1 MTTEKSP
8 LQKSLVEQIF
18 DEMFA
23 SIEEQKKLDNQTI
36 QRLRHLATIGEL
48 KKPAEVINVIKSNP

>member
-36 QRLRHLATIGEL
+36 QRLRHLVTIGGL
-48 KKPAEVINVIKSNP
+48 KKLAEVINVIKSNP